1 MLDKTSS
8 TEQNTMPVR
17 RDDANVPMTLRSTG
31 QIGHDIRALR
41 QSRGWT
47 LIDLANE
54 LDRSIGWLSQ
64 VERGTSEPALSD
76 LRKVAMLFNLPLS
89 FFFSNS
95 PEHAESDHVVRAQS
109 RRIMHDDT
117 TGLREELLSP
127 DLGGR
132 FEMLRSVFAAGTM
145 IPAPVTRPTEEA
157 GYIVSG
163 QLTLTLDGQVYEL
176 KAGDSFRF
184 AGEAMQWKNEGRED
198 AVVIWVIAPPIY

>member
-8 TEQNTMPVR
+8 SYQNAPTGV
-17 RDDANVPMTLRSTG
+17 RDDGSHPMTLRSTG

-41 QSRGWT
+41 QSRDWT

-95 PEHAESDHVVRAQS
+95 LESEESDHVVRAQS
-109 RRIMHDDT
+109 RRIMHDDA

-132 FEMLRSVFAAGTM
+132 FEMVRSVFAAGTM
-145 IPAPVTRPTEEA
+145 IAAPVTRPTEEA

-163 QLTLTLDGQVYEL
+163 QLILTIDDQVYEL
-176 KAGDSFRF
+176 NAGDSFRF
-184 AGEAMQWKNEGRED
+184 SGEAMQWKNEGDVE

>member
-1 MLDKTSS
+1 MLDKTSMS
-8 TEQNTMPVR
+8 KHITQSDIDRNGDMPFTM
-17 RDDANVPMTLRSTG
+17 RSTG

-64 VERGTSEPALSD
+64 VERGSSEPSLSD
-76 LRKVAMLFNLPLS
+76 LRKVANLFNLPLS
-89 FFFSNS
+89 FFFSNALQN
-95 PEHAESDHVVRAQS
+95 EESDHVVRAQS
-109 RRIMHDDT
+109 RRIMHDDM

-132 FEMLRSVFAAGTM
+132 FEMVRSVFSAGSM
-145 IPAPVTRPTEEA
+145 IEAPVNRPTEEA
-157 GYIVSG
+157 GYIISG
-163 QLTLTLDGQVYEL
+163 QLTLTIDCQTYEL
-176 KAGDSFRF
+176 SAGDSFRF
-184 AGEAMQWKNEGRED
+184 AGEMMKWKNNGDED

>member
-1 MLDKTSS
+1 MLDKTSTS
-8 TEQNTMPVR
+8 KQTASSHTH
-17 RDDANVPMTLRSTG
+17 RDRDQPFMLRSSG

-47 LIDLANE
+47 LIELAEE

-64 VERGTSEPALSD
+64 VERGTSEPSLSD
-76 LRKVAMLFNLPLS
+76 LRKVAKLFNFPLS

-95 PEHAESDHVVRAQS
+95 PENEESDHIVRSQS
-109 RRIMHDDT
+109 RRIMHDDL

-132 FEMLRSVFAAGTM
+132 FEMVRSVFGPGTM
-145 IPAPVTRPTEEA
+145 IEAPMTRPTEEA
-157 GYIVSG
+157 GYIISG
-163 QLTLTLDGQVYEL
+163 QLTLTLDHQVYEL
-176 KAGDSFRF
+176 NAGDSFRF
-184 AGEAMQWKNEGRED
+184 AGETFHWQNKGSED